1 MLFRSGLRGGSGRA
15 GCAFNGEI
23 DFSRKRVDRQESED
37 NTDVY
42 PAAPGARHF
51 VKVESY
57 EDALSRRGSQSRTK
71 RPPTISQKCR
81 RGDVEERGKRADVG
95 LARLAFPVDDVGR
108 TLRAP
113 KIGSRSACFK
123 SRCSMRYRII
133 RWGGVTGN
141 SMRSSYI
148 LTRCSSKSRSAD
160 SSRLSVSPCTS
171 RRSSASMRAT
181 ARSNSARVSITFG
194 SAAESSLPYLVGLNS
209 AMALLFPV
217 PVNSSNQLDA
227 QIAADSVRR
236 PG

>member
-1 MLFRSGLRGGSGRA
+1 M
-15 GCAFNGEI
+15 
-23 DFSRKRVDRQESED
+23 
-37 NTDVY
+37 
-42 PAAPGARHF
+42 
-51 VKVESY
+51 
-57 EDALSRRGSQSRTK
+57 
-71 RPPTISQKCR
+71 
-81 RGDVEERGKRADVG
+81 EERGERADMG
-95 LARLAFPVDDVGR
+95 LARLAFPIDDDA

-113 KIGSRSACFK
+113 KIGSKSACFK

-133 RWGGVTGN
+133 LSGGVVGN

-148 LTRCSSKSRSAD
+148 LTRCSSKSRSAS